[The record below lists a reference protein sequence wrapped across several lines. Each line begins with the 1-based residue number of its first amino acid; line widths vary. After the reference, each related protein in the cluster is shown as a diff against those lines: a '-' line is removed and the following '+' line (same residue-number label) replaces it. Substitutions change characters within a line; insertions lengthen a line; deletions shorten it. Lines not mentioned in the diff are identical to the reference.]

1 MRIIA
6 GVDEVGRGPLAGPVV
21 AAAVILPKDHT
32 IEGLRDSKKISKK
45 RRESLFPLIYEQAID
60 IGIGEVD
67 VKTIDK
73 INIREA
79 TFKAMKMALD
89 DLSTIPDRALIDGHP
104 LNDQSIPNE
113 GIIGGD
119 DKVDSIKAASIIA
132 KVTRDRIMKDYS
144 IIFPEFG
151 FENHSGYGTKFHIEA
166 LEKYRAT
173 PIHRRSFK
181 PVKSLMPTFKWLV
194 DHDRISWMGK
204 KLAALHLKKSGMS
217 VIDLDWKGI
226 SNNSIDIVAK
236 DNDRLIFV
244 EVNTYYKNQDDLKKD
259 NKVDR
264 LKKNMLPA
272 MNMYLNEK
280 SEGSNF
286 RIDTIS
292 VILRNNNSE
301 ILHNKDIHSI
311 NN

>member
-60 IGIGEVD
+60 IGTGEVD

-132 KVTRDRIMKDYS
+132 KVTRDSIMKEYS
-144 IIFPEFG
+144 IIFPEYG
-151 FENHSGYGTKFHIEA
+151 FENHSGYGTKIHIEA

-181 PVKSLMPTFKWLV
+181 PVKNLMPTFKWLV

-217 VIDLDWKGI
+217 VMDLDWEGI

-236 DNDRLIFV
+236 DNDHLIFV
-244 EVNTYYKNQDDLKKD
+244 DVNTYYKNQDDLKKD
-259 NKVDR
+259 NEVDR
-264 LKKNMLPA
+264 LKKTMLPA
-272 MNMYLNEK
+272 MNLYLSDK
-280 SEGSNF
+280 LAVSNF
-286 RIDTIS
+286 RIDSIS
-292 VILRNNNSE
+292 VILSSNNPE
-301 ILHNKDIHSI
+301 ILHNKDIKI
-311 NN
+311 D

>member
-79 TFKAMKMALD
+79 TFKSMKMALD

-132 KVTRDRIMKDYS
+132 KVTRDRIMKEYS
-144 IIFPEFG
+144 IIFPEYG
-151 FENHSGYGTKFHIEA
+151 FENHSGYGTKIHIEA

-181 PVKSLMPTFKWLV
+181 PVKNLMPTFKWLV

-217 VIDLDWKGI
+217 VMDLDWEGI

-236 DNDRLIFV
+236 DNDHLIFV
-244 EVNTYYKNQDDLKKD
+244 DVNTYYKNQDDLKKD
-259 NKVDR
+259 NEVDR
-264 LKKNMLPA
+264 LKKTMLPA
-272 MNMYLNEK
+272 MNLYLSDK
-280 SEGSNF
+280 LAVSNF
-286 RIDTIS
+286 RIDSIS
-292 VILRNNNSE
+292 VILSSNNPE
-301 ILHNKDIHSI
+301 ILHNKDIKI
-311 NN
+311 D

>member
-21 AAAVILPKDHT
+21 AAAVILPKNHT

-60 IGIGEVD
+60 IGTGEVD

-132 KVTRDRIMKDYS
+132 KVTRDRIMKEYS
-144 IIFPEFG
+144 IIFPEYG
-151 FENHSGYGTKFHIEA
+151 FENHSGYGTKIHIEA

-181 PVKSLMPTFKWLV
+181 PVKNLMPTFKWLV

-236 DNDRLIFV
+236 DNDHLIFV
-244 EVNTYYKNQDDLKKD
+244 DVNTYYKNQDDLKKD
-259 NKVDR
+259 NEVDR

-272 MNMYLNEK
+272 MNLYLSDK
-280 SEGSNF
+280 LAVSNF
-286 RIDTIS
+286 RIDSIS
-292 VILRNNNSE
+292 VILSSNNPE
-301 ILHNKDIHSI
+301 ILHNKDIKI
-311 NN
+311 D

>member
-60 IGIGEVD
+60 IGTGEVD

-132 KVTRDRIMKDYS
+132 KVTRDRIMKEYS
-144 IIFPEFG
+144 IIFPEYG

-181 PVKSLMPTFKWLV
+181 PVKNLMPTFKWLV

-217 VIDLDWKGI
+217 VMDLDWEGI

-236 DNDRLIFV
+236 DNDHLIFV
-244 EVNTYYKNQDDLKKD
+244 DVNTYYKNQDDLKKD
-259 NKVDR
+259 NEVDR
-264 LKKNMLPA
+264 LKKTMLPA
-272 MNMYLNEK
+272 MNLYLSDK
-280 SEGSNF
+280 LAVSNF
-286 RIDTIS
+286 RIDSIS
-292 VILRNNNSE
+292 VILSSNNPE
-301 ILHNKDIHSI
+301 ILHNKDIKI
-311 NN
+311 D